1 MMTIASI
8 SNAAVGEFD
17 LTRVRYIHVSCVS
30 LSISLFVARGAMQF
44 SSIDWRQFRLLRI
57 APHLVDTLLLMSAL
71 WLAISL
77 QVSFVSGWLG
87 AKLLAVLAYILIG
100 RVALAPQTAATAR
113 GVWFASAL
121 ACLIYI
127 VGVAVT
133 HSSSWGAL

>member
-1 MMTIASI
+1 MQ
-8 SNAAVGEFD
+8 SNG
-17 LTRVRYIHVSCVS
+17 
-30 LSISLFVARGAMQF
+30 
-44 SSIDWRQFRLLRI
+44 IDWRQLRLLRI

-100 RVALAPQTAATAR
+100 RMALAAQISPVAR
-113 GVWFASAL
+113 GVWFVLAL
-121 ACLIYI
+121 VCLIYI

-133 HSSSWGAL
+133 RSPSWGAL